1 MFFRSFQG
9 AVGRVTILL
18 FLFVLFSVLAIV
30 TSNWL
35 IDSGVADNAVRSW
48 YALGGFLENQW
59 VALVSDMRDLW
70 HWSKGW
76 YR

>member
-18 FLFVLFSVLAIV
+18 CLFVLFGCLSVI

-35 IDSGVADNAVRSW
+35 IDSGVADNAVRYW
-48 YALGGFLENQW
+48 YALGGFIENQW
-59 VALVSDMRDLW
+59 VVLVSDLRDLW
-70 HWSKGW
+70 HWSIG
-76 YR
+76 R